1 MWVKPE
7 EILLTSTLWATE
19 KSSIYFVLQ
28 RRRGHG
34 KGNRSL
40 SGFFVGTIDSIF
52 DTKPPPYRILHQT
65 PSSDV
70 YYMIACSLTQN
81 EIQKDWDW
89 LHENLDGLS
98 NFEKEEDVTNY
109 VLCKVESMLATSQ
122 QLPDCEDE
130 DSKSHREQTRKFRQ
144 LFHVPPDDK
153 LVSHYSCSH
162 WKGKIPY
169 QGWLYLSVQHMCFY
183 AYILGKE
190 RKIIVRW
197 SDVTNLQ
204 RSKNIVFPE
213 SILVETRDKE
223 YYFSTF
229 LHLGETFKLM
239 EQLVNLTMKQLI
251 EEKTGFSEDRDL
263 LRKLSKNVSK
273 KQSFLKR
280 DLDARASSEAYRLKF
295 RLPAAEKLDGS
306 TEGSLWTPYNKT
318 NVWGRIYVS
327 YNYVCFESRVKNLV
341 SVVIPLRDIA
351 QIEGQNNSSNS
362 SSVNQSVVITTET
375 GVRPTF
381 LFSQIH
387 DREFF
392 MTKISTFLE
401 EIKKA
406 KCDQNK
412 IAHEEEENN
421 EWEPEPP
428 MRTKFK
434 TEVPK
439 EVQAQ
444 EEVKAKQWELHFD
457 EYGRGVSMYK
467 TTEIVRLVLQG
478 IPDSMRRELWLI
490 FSGAWNV
497 KLSHPTEYK
506 AMVNKGLGK
515 TCTANDEIERD
526 LHRSLPEHPAFQ
538 TKVGIDALRRVL
550 TAYAAR
556 NPQIGYCQAMNIVTS
571 VLLIYCSEEE
581 SFWLLV
587 CLCEHLL
594 PDYYNT
600 KVVGALVDQEVLDD
614 LVADHLPHLHLAL
627 KQLGMIKMISLS
639 WFLTIFLSVMPYSS
653 AVNIMDCFFYD
664 GAKAIFQV
672 ALTVLE
678 ANQDKLLNCS
688 DDGEAMQVLTTYLS
702 GVYNEQNNKH
712 PIVKDGETI
721 NKSISVQTLL
731 YEAYSKYGSITAEG
745 IEGLRTKHRLK
756 VVQNLEDSLGRNIVK
771 SIQPLGFF
779 THDELLDLVSF
790 IREELVSRRK
800 PDEKYDPSLPPYE
813 AYRIDFDLFK
823 LLFGGIC
830 PWGKGPN
837 AEDIAARL
845 FRLMDCNS
853 DGILNVK
860 EVVTSLGLTC
870 VADITIRLRL
880 FFILH
885 LPPILPTSELKST
898 PSSADGAEIASE
910 AVEFFEEGSFS
921 LGSSS
926 TDSTPILERGNSQSG
941 EELSWEI
948 RSMSSLRSMITSELN
963 KSSNRSLP
971 NMKQPHFIA
980 MWKTLY
986 DIMQHKLGDEELYH
1000 SLATVGTLL
1009 FRLGDV
1015 GKTFY
1020 VARDESNESLVAAGE
1035 QWLEKN
1041 AMIPDHNGNP
1051 GQEAEWSIAIEQFLA
1066 TTLTGQPIVDFFSTK
1081 IDLKASLQNL
1091 RKSRFLFVQNTGE
1104 IL

>member
-1 MWVKPE
+1 MWVKPK
-7 EILLTSTLWATE
+7 EILLTSTFWATE

-34 KGNRSL
+34 KDNKSL
-40 SGFFVGTIDSIF
+40 SGFFVGTIDNVF
-52 DTKPPPYRILHQT
+52 DTKPPPFRILHQT

-70 YYMIACSLTQN
+70 YYVIACSLTQT
-81 EIQKDWDW
+81 EIQKDWEW
-89 LHENLDGLS
+89 LQENLDALS
-98 NFEKEEDVTNY
+98 SFEKEEDVTSF
-109 VLCKVESMLATSQ
+109 VLCKIESMIASAAF
-122 QLPDCEDE
+122 PDSEDE
-130 DSKSHREQTRKFRQ
+130 DSKSHREQTRRFRQ
-144 LFHVPPDDK
+144 LFHLPSDDK
-153 LVSHYSCSH
+153 LVSHYSCSY

-190 RKIIVRW
+190 RKIIIRW

-204 RSKNIVFPE
+204 RSNNILFPE
-213 SILVETRDKE
+213 SIVVSTRDKE
-223 YYFSTF
+223 YYFTMF

-263 LRKLSKNVSK
+263 LTKISPFFSKNVSK

-295 RLPAAEKLDGS
+295 RLPATEKLDGS
-306 TEGSLWTPYNKT
+306 TEGTLWTPYNKT

-327 YNYVCFESRVKNLV
+327 QNYICFESRVKNLV
-341 SVVIPLRDIA
+341 SVVIPLRDVA

-362 SSVNQSVVITTET
+362 SVSQSVVITTET
-375 GVRPTF
+375 GIRPTF
-381 LFSQIH
+381 LFSQIN
-387 DREFF
+387 DRQFF
-392 MTKISTFLE
+392 MTRISSFLAD
-401 EIKKA
+401 IKK
-406 KCDQNK
+406 KK
-412 IAHEEEENN
+412 EEERVANDERGN
-421 EWEPEPP
+421 EDWDPEPP

-444 EEVKAKQWELHFD
+444 EDVKAKQWELHFD

-467 TTEIVRLVLQG
+467 TTEIMTLVLQG
-478 IPDSMRRELWLI
+478 IPDSVRRELWLI
-490 FSGAWNV
+490 FSGAWNL
-497 KLSHPTEYK
+497 KLSNPSEYK
-506 AMVNKGLGK
+506 SMVSRGLGK
-515 TCTANDEIERD
+515 PCTANDEIERD

-538 TKVGIDALRRVL
+538 TSVGINALRRVL

-614 LVADHLPHLHLAL
+614 LVAHHLPHLHSAL

-678 ANQDKLLNCS
+678 ANQDKLLVCS
-688 DDGEAMQVLTTYLS
+688 DDGEAMQILTTYLS
-702 GVYNEQNNKH
+702 GVFNEQNNKH
-712 PIVKDGETI
+712 PIIKDGETI
-721 NKSISVQTLL
+721 NKSISVQNLL
-731 YEAYSKYGSITAEG
+731 YEAYSKYGSITAES

-771 SIQPLGFF
+771 SLQPIGFF
-779 THDELLDLVSF
+779 TQDELMDLVSF

-823 LLFGGIC
+823 LLFGGISL
-830 PWGKGPN
+830 WGKGPN
-837 AEDIAARL
+837 AEDVAARL
-845 FRLMDCNS
+845 FRLMDSNS
-853 DGILNVK
+853 DGVLNVK

-870 VADITIRLRL
+870 MADPTVRLRL

-885 LPPILPTSELKST
+885 LPPILPTSELKT
-898 PSSADGAEIASE
+898 PPSSAAED
-910 AVEFFEEGSFS
+910 
-921 LGSSS
+921 
-926 TDSTPILERGNSQSG
+926 TC
-941 EELSWEI
+941 WEV
-948 RSMSSLRSMITSELN
+948 RSMSSLRSLITCELN
-963 KSSNRSLP
+963 KSSHRALQK
-971 NMKQPHFIA
+971 MKQPHFIA
-980 MWKTLY
+980 MWRTLY
-986 DIMQHKLGDEELYH
+986 DMMQHKLDDEDLYH
-1000 SLATVGTLL
+1000 SLASVGTLL

-1015 GKTFY
+1015 GKDFY
-1020 VARDESNESLVAAGE
+1020 AARDESNESLIAAGE

-1041 AMIPDHNGNP
+1041 AMISDHNGNP

-1066 TTLTGQPIVDFFSTK
+1066 TALTGLPIVEFFSAK

-1091 RKSRFLFVQNTGE
+1091 RKSRFLFVPTTAE